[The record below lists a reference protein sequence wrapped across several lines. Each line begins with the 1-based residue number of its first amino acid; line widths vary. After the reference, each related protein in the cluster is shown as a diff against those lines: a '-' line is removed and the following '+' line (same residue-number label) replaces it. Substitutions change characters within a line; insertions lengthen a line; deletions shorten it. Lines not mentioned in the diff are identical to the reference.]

1 MLYSKSVLVLVTERR
16 NNMKDSE
23 VKKIITESVLGFLN
37 EARRFPEPDNTPNK
51 PKKPTGIHP
60 NLDPDQE
67 YLDKQYGGEGGGTH
81 LSPWINKSAPEPE
94 KKSFKPYIH
103 PSLKKDFKPNPPSL
117 NEEQLLEIE
126 EIYKE
131 LTRK

>member
-1 MLYSKSVLVLVTERR
+1 MKYFRLVWILVTEGR

-23 VKKIITESVLGFLN
+23 VKKIITEAVLGFLN
-37 EARRFPEPDNTPNK
+37 EARKFPEK
-51 PKKPTGIHP
+51 PHQSQ
-60 NLDPDQE
+60 DPDIDQD

-81 LSPWINKSAPEPE
+81 LSPWINKDKG
-94 KKSFKPYIH
+94 KKKYKSPYIH
-103 PSLKKDFKPNPPSL
+103 PSLNQDFKPNPPSL
-117 NEEQLLEIE
+117 NEEQLREIE